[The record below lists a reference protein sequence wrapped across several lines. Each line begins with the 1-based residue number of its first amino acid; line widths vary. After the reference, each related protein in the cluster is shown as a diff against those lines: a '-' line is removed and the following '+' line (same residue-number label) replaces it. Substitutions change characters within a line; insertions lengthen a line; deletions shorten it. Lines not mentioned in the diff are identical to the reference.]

1 MAQKQQGAGMYTIE
15 AFGGTFTIDVDNQAF
30 TIVENYIVLV
40 YVKDRVSYDDGEV
53 KVSQVPII
61 QKILDFLSDILQQ
74 DMV

>member
-53 KVSQVPII
+53 KVSQVPNGSISI
-61 QKILDFLSDILQQ
+61 SYNP
-74 DMV
+74 